1 MSTNLLQFLPP
12 FPPKKHTSRYVYI
25 YTYYI
30 DCSHCC
36 IQKSKRFTSA
46 KWHLRLRQKHH
57 IIHWSFFGTSRGYHS
72 DRHQNQHQNYHHHQ
86 TPHYPHWFRTS
97 SIVMPRNLQSSFWSF
112 WLNCSGASTSP
123 PMQWNA
129 TTSWM
134 RKAMENYLQ
143 LPYVTSEN
151 GWFLIRNA
159 LHHGIPSFQGGTF
172 WSDLTS

>member
-1 MSTNLLQFLPP
+1 M
-12 FPPKKHTSRYVYI
+12 YIYI

-72 DRHQNQHQNYHHHQ
+72 HRHQNQHQNYHHHQ

-123 PMQWNA
+123 PSMQWNA